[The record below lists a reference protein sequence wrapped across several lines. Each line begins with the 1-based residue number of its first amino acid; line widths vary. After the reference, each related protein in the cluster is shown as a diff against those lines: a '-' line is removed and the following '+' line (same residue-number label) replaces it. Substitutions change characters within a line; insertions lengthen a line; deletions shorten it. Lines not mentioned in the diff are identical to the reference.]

1 MPITL
6 VEVAK
11 EIAQAAAAV
20 DVYLDEEYRRRV
32 LADFDEL
39 GAPITETVVIAGRET
54 EVPRTTLRDQSR
66 LEAEEIVIGIDSDA
80 VLESR
85 VTQETTDPVSEITAT
100 ARRRPQ
106 WRGVSL
112 QDGQGSFSGQLTFK
126 GIPIPLTGFR
136 YFTQQATLSLSVEAG
151 YDLDP
156 LLGAKFTI
164 TLDSGVSCEVGAGS
178 NYAFTRDGNV
188 LLADFPWDPVGYDI
202 FNTMT
207 NGDQFTIAFSHP
219 EDTME
224 GVIVEN
230 APVHYDIMVSLKSGL
245 DPTDSHLS
253 LKCRFLRKPA
263 AEGAARITDNLNQ
276 SMEV

>member
-1 MPITL
+1 MPLTL
-6 VEVAK
+6 VQVAK

-39 GAPITETVVIAGRET
+39 GAPITETVVLGAREIS
-54 EVPRTTLRDQSR
+54 VPRTALRDQSR

-80 VLESR
+80 VLEAR
-85 VTQETTDPVSEITAT
+85 VTQETTDPVDTITAT
-100 ARRRPQ
+100 ARRQSQ
-106 WRGVSL
+106 WRGVYL
-112 QDGQGSFSGQLTFK
+112 PAGQGSFDGQLTFK
-126 GIPIPLTGFR
+126 GQPIPLIGFR
-136 YFTQQATLSLSVEAG
+136 YFTQQTKLSVSVEEG
-151 YDLDP
+151 YDVHP
-156 LLGAKFTI
+156 LIGATFTI
-164 TLDSGVSCEVGAGS
+164 THDDKSCQVGAGTS
-178 NYAFTRDGNV
+178 YGFTCDGNV

-207 NGDQFTIAFSHP
+207 NGSQFTIAFSHP
-219 EDTME
+219 EDTLE
-224 GVIVEN
+224 GVVVDN
-230 APVHYDIMVSLKSGL
+230 SPAHYDIMVSLKSGL

-263 AEGAARITDNLNQ
+263 AEGAARITDTLNQ